1 LCKRARRS
9 ARRGGGVTESTSPVA
24 LVTGASSGIGA
35 ACARALARRGT
46 TVVGVARRAD
56 RLATVLDECRGD
68 APMSLAV
75 SCDLS
80 DTEAA
85 RRVVTDTIERFGRLD
100 ALVLNAGMP
109 MRRRVQELEERQVR
123 AVLELN
129 YLSPVAMAL
138 EAIPH
143 LVGKRRGT
151 IVFVSSLVGRLGN
164 GGEAAYCASKFAI
177 CGFAEAASVD
187 LAGTGVEI
195 RLVLPG
201 PIDTEMWREHEG
213 QDAPAYDG
221 ELFAPELVA
230 DAVVEALSGPIVEHY
245 VPDLKSIVEMKTADF
260 QGFRDAM
267 VAALRGE
274 VPVQLPDEQ

>member
-1 LCKRARRS
+1 
-9 ARRGGGVTESTSPVA
+9 VTELASPVG

-35 ACARALARRGT
+35 ACARALAARGT
-46 TVVGVARRAD
+46 TVVGVARRLD
-56 RLATVLDECRGD
+56 RLEAVIEECREH
-68 APMSLAV
+68 APASIAIA
-75 SCDLS
+75 CDLG
-80 DTEAA
+80 DTDAA
-85 RRVVTDTIERFGRLD
+85 RTVVADTIEQFGRLD

-109 MRRRVQELEERQVR
+109 MRRRVQDLEEREVR
-123 AVLELN
+123 EVLGLN

-143 LVGKRRGT
+143 LLEQRRGT
-151 IVFVSSLVGRLGN
+151 IVFISSLVGRLGN

-187 LAGTGVEI
+187 LAGTGVEV
-195 RLVLPG
+195 RLILPG
-201 PIDTEMWREHEG
+201 PIDTAMWREHEG
-213 QDAPAYDG
+213 QDPPAYDG

-230 DAVVEALSGPIVEHY
+230 DTVLQALSGTVVEHY

-260 QGFRDAM
+260 QGFRDGM

-274 VPVQLPDEQ
+274 APVQLPDES

>member
-68 APMSLAV
+68 APGSIAV

-80 DTEAA
+80 DSDAA
-85 RRVVTDTIERFGRLD
+85 RRVVADTLERFGRLD

-109 MRRRVQELEERQVR
+109 MRRRIQELEERQVR

-129 YLSPVAMAL
+129 YLSPVAMTL
-138 EAIPH
+138 EALPH
-143 LVGKRRGT
+143 LLARHSGT
-151 IVFVSSLVGRLGN
+151 VVFVSSLVGRLGN
-164 GGEAAYCASKFAI
+164 GGEAAYCASKFAL

-187 LAGTGVEI
+187 LAGTGVEV

-201 PIDTEMWREHEG
+201 PIDTEMWHDHPG
-213 QDAPAYDG
+213 QDPPAYDG

-230 DAVVEALSGPIVEHY
+230 DAVIEALSGTIVEHY

-260 QGFRDAM
+260 QGFRDGM
-267 VAALRGE
+267 IAALRGE
-274 VPVQLPDEQ
+274 ALANLPDET